1 MITLPALAD
10 LPGISHGFFTRAG
23 GVSGGLYAGLNCGL
37 GSADDR
43 DHVTINRHR
52 VAERFGLAPAA
63 LVTVH
68 QIHSAAAVVVS
79 EPWPHHENPQADA
92 LVTATPGI
100 ALGILTADCVPVL
113 FADPA
118 AGIIGAAHAGWKGA
132 TGGVLEATIARMTE
146 HGATTANLAVAIGPA
161 IQQASYEVG
170 AEFVDRL
177 LTLDTGHAAFIAP
190 GTRDG
195 HFQFDL
201 PGFVEARLR
210 AAGIKRI
217 SRATDDTLSDETRF
231 FSFRRTTLR
240 GEPDYGRQIS
250 VIALTGV
257 AS

>member
-43 DHVTINRHR
+43 DHVTLNRQR
-52 VAERFGLAPAA
+52 VAERFGLPAAA

-68 QIHSAAAVVVS
+68 QIHSATAVAVS
-79 EPWPHHENPQADA
+79 APWAHHDNPQADA

-118 AGIIGAAHAGWKGA
+118 AGVIGAAHAGWKGA
-132 TGGVLEATIARMTE
+132 TGGILEATIARMTA
-146 HGATTANLAVAIGPA
+146 HGATVATLAAAIGPA

-177 LTLDTGHAAFIAP
+177 LTLDPTHDVFVAP
-190 GTRDG
+190 GRRDG

-210 AAGIKRI
+210 AAGITRI
-217 SRATDDTLSDETRF
+217 SRAADDTLSDETRF

-250 VIALTGV
+250 VIALTGA